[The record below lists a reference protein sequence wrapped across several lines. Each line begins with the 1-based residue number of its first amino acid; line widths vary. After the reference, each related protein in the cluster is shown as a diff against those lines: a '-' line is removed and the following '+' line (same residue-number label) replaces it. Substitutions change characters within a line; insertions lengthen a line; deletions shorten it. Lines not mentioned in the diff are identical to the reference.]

1 MSNYNITDIEA
12 VNEQPDQNR
21 RFAERLLTRLDRNQG
36 FSWEQVA
43 SFSKWLTASLLAVNG
58 AGGLAALSLLK
69 EGGGSWLP
77 AVLFGVGLLMALLSG
92 TALQHFYNAMAMPL
106 LDHDNYWT
114 TVLIDGV
121 RDGHLEEKLQAQSD
135 KSQRFSAIAPG
146 FGWCSGLSFIA
157 GSIALAVATASAGE
171 PSKAV
176 CLSLERDMLSAKPK
190 RTNSAEIFQS
200 LNCKATGRI

>member
-92 TALQHFYNAMAMPL
+92 TALQHFYNAM
-106 LDHDNYWT
+106 DNGLNRRRARRPPRGKT
-114 TVLIDGV
+114 T
-121 RDGHLEEKLQAQSD
+121 S
-135 KSQRFSAIAPG
+135 
-146 FGWCSGLSFIA
+146 
-157 GSIALAVATASAGE
+157 T
-171 PSKAV
+171 
-176 CLSLERDMLSAKPK
+176 ERQVS
-190 RTNSAEIFQS
+190 EIFRYSPRLWLVLGAQLHS
-200 LNCKATGRI
+200 WVDCPSGGYSFCRRTFESCLPFPRT